1 MKRLI
6 LLGFLLIISFSK
18 GEEQDVAK
26 IVIDFRS
33 GDLHIFEN
41 YLINGLANNIQYYR
55 DNLKELKVVVVVHG
69 DGYKF
74 FVKNLDKSPYKNEI
88 QLKKKRK
95 ELKERLENLVKFYG
109 VRFEMCKAGMKARG
123 ISEDNIYP
131 FVKPVYS
138 ALVGLVYWQ
147 NKGYAYM
154 VFQ

>member
-1 MKRLI
+1 MKK
-6 LLGFLLIISFSK
+6 FVLLIFLFITSLSR
-18 GEEQDVAK
+18 GEDEVAK
-26 IVIDFRS
+26 VVIDFRS

-74 FVKNLDKSPYKNEI
+74 FIKNLDKSPYKDDI
-88 QLKKKRK
+88 QLKKKQK
-95 ELKERLENLVKFYG
+95 ELRERLENLVKFYG
-109 VRFEMCKAGMKARG
+109 VRFEMCKAGMKTRG
-123 ISEDNIYP
+123 ISEDNIYS

-138 ALVGLVYWQ
+138 ALVGLVNWQ

>member
-1 MKRLI
+1 MKKFI
-6 LLGFLLIISFSK
+6 LLIFLFITSLSR
-18 GEEQDVAK
+18 GEDEVAK
-26 IVIDFRS
+26 VVIDFRS

-74 FVKNLDKSPYKNEI
+74 FIKNLDKSPYKDDI
-88 QLKKKRK
+88 QLKKKQK

-123 ISEDNIYP
+123 ISEDNIYS

-138 ALVGLVYWQ
+138 ALVGLVNWQ